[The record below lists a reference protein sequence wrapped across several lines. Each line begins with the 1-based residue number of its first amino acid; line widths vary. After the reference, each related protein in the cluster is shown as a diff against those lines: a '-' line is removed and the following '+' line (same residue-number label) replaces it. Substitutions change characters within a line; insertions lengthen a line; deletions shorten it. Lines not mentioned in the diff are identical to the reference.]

1 MPTCY
6 IDEEIVWQSILSLDK
21 AIKTAFPP
29 MEEEEEE

>member
-21 AIKTAFPP
+21 AIETAFPP